1 MRLEAKCRLL
11 EYLLMVPGLIGVIVR
26 PVAIIGIF
34 ATTKLPWFRW
44 LCIIMVVLARLLG
57 LRGRKFGSDAW
68 QCGISPKMRSW
79 KSGMELYNIERYSKG
94 YWYLLFSGVPYSI
107 GAIIGW
113 FLLSQ

>member
-11 EYLLMVPGLIGVIVR
+11 EYLLMVPGFIGVIVR

-44 LCIIMVVLARLLG
+44 LCIIMVVLALLLG

-68 QCGISPKMRSW
+68 QCGISQKMRSW